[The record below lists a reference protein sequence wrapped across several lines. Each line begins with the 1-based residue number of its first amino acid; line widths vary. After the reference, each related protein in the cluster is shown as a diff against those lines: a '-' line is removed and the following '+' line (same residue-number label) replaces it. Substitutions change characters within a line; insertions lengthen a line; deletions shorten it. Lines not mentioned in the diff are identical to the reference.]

1 MDFLEF
7 YNLTEHPFS
16 NALDSK
22 FYFSSSLHSDALLR
36 LRYSVDSMK
45 GLAVVVGDVGTGKTT
60 LARRLLDELDEEKY
74 EAALLIVLH
83 TSVTSD
89 WLLKKIA
96 MQMGVENVADSKLEI
111 LSQLYKRLVEIYE
124 SGLKAVI
131 LMDEV
136 QMLKSKEIMEEFR
149 GLLNM
154 EVEGGNLL
162 TLVMFGLPELEE
174 ILAWDMPLK
183 QRVAIKY
190 KMLGL
195 DEDLT
200 REYII
205 HRLQVAGCSEEVFNP
220 ESIAAIHRY
229 SNGVPRLINTICDNA
244 ILEGFFVKSKPIDK
258 GIIESIAENLDLKPD
273 GAVAEKKEADVEVD
287 KAAGEKDESGQ
298 EDQG

>member
-7 YNLTEHPFS
+7 YNLKEHPFS
-16 NALDSK
+16 NAIDSK

-60 LARRLLDELDEEKY
+60 LARRLLDELDDEKY

-89 WLLKKIA
+89 WLMKKIA

-111 LSQLYKRLVEIYE
+111 LSQLYKRLIEINE

-162 TLVMFGLPELEE
+162 TLVMFGLPELED

-183 QRVAIKY
+183 QRIAIKY
-190 KMLGL
+190 KMSGL

-200 REYII
+200 REYIV
-205 HRLQVAGCSEEVFNP
+205 HRLQVAGCNEEIFTP
-220 ESIAAIHRY
+220 ESITSIHRY
-229 SNGVPRLINTICDNA
+229 TSGVPRLINTICDNA
-244 ILEGFFVKSKPIDK
+244 ILEGFFAKAKPIDK
-258 GIIESIAENLDLKPD
+258 GIIESIAENLDLDPD
-273 GAVAEKKEADVEVD
+273 GAGAEKKEADAEVNE
-287 KAAGEKDESGQ
+287 AEGEKNESGQ
-298 EDQG
+298 ID

>member
-7 YNLTEHPFS
+7 YNLKEQPFS
-16 NALDSK
+16 NSIDSK
-22 FYFSSSLHSDALLR
+22 FYFSSSRHSDALLR
-36 LRYSVDSMK
+36 LKYSVDSMK

-60 LARRLLDELDEEKY
+60 LARRLLDDLDEEKY

-96 MQMGVENVADSKLEI
+96 IQMGVENVADTKLEI
-111 LSQLYKRLVEIYE
+111 LSQLYKRLVEIHE
-124 SGLKAVI
+124 SGLKAAI

-183 QRVAIKY
+183 QRIAIKY
-190 KMLGL
+190 KMSGF
-195 DEDLT
+195 DEDLS
-200 REYII
+200 REYIA
-205 HRLQVAGCSEEVFNP
+205 HRLQVAGCHEEIFTQ

-229 SNGVPRLINTICDNA
+229 ARGVPRLINTICDNA
-244 ILEGFFVKSKPIDK
+244 MLEGFFVKAKPIDK
-258 GIIESIAENLDLKPD
+258 GIIESIAENLDLTPD
-273 GAVAEKKEADVEVD
+273 GAGPGKKEEEV
-287 KAAGEKDESGQ
+287 KPAGERNEFNRTDGL
-298 EDQG
+298 